1 MIRLFS
7 YDKGT
12 LTLDVEEIKLHQEFR
27 AIYAANYN
35 KSVGDV
41 QGLKRYEAYKICT
54 YIYFYHD
61 WRSPYVDYDDTAKH
75 LKCLKEAG
83 YPNSYKLDIKALA
96 ARDKYKELLLEYAPS
111 MNALINL
118 RKTLRLLDN
127 TIKVR
132 IEKINELTDK
142 LNSIE
147 LDIDDKNTL
156 ENYKLYSD
164 LIDNELVRLLPM
176 GERIKKTYND
186 IEALEDIVRKEGS
199 SSKFARGG
207 KRIGDRADPE
217 D

>member
-12 LTLDVEEIKLHQEFR
+12 LTLNVEEIKLHKEFK
-27 AIYAANYN
+27 AIYAAIYN

-41 QGLKRYEAYKICT
+41 EGLKRYEAYKICT
-54 YIYFYHD
+54 YIYLYHD
-61 WRSPYVDYDDTAKH
+61 WRSPYVDYDDEAKH
-75 LKCLKEAG
+75 LICLKEAG
-83 YPNSYKLDIKALA
+83 YAPNFRLDLKALA

-111 MNALINL
+111 MNALVNL

-147 LDIDDKNTL
+147 LDVEDKNTL
-156 ENYKLYSD
+156 ENYKVYSE
-164 LIDNELVRLLPM
+164 LIDSELMRLLPM

-186 IEALEDIVRKEGS
+186 IEALEDIVKKEGDS
-199 SSKFARGG
+199 AKFARGG
-207 KRIGDRADPE
+207 KKIGNRAEPE